1 MYAQQ
6 RSKTLR
12 PLRHASDKLTLQ
24 PRIAI
29 EQQQKPRHALRTL
42 RNLPMRPCVALRL
55 ARGYG
60 IGQRVCLSQRAQ
72 QPLARHCIH
81 GS

>member
-12 PLRHASDKLTLQ
+12 PLRYASDKLPLQ

-29 EQQQKPRHALRTL
+29 EQQQKPRHAVRTL
-42 RNLPMRPCVALRL
+42 RYLPMRRCIALRL

-60 IGQRVCLSQRAQ
+60 IGQGICLSQRAQ

-81 GS
+81 RS

>member
-6 RSKTLR
+6 RSKTLG
-12 PLRHASDKLTLQ
+12 PLGHASDKLPLQ

-42 RNLPMRPCVALRL
+42 RYLPMRRCIALRL
-55 ARGYG
+55 ACGYG
-60 IGQRVCLSQRAQ
+60 IGQRMCLSQRAQ
-72 QPLARHCIH
+72 QPLARHRID

>member
-6 RSKTLR
+6 RRKTLR
-12 PLRHASDKLTLQ
+12 PLRHASDKSSLQ

-29 EQQQKPRHALRTL
+29 EQQQEPRHVLRTL
-42 RNLPMRPCVALRL
+42 RDLPMRRGIALRL
-55 ARGYG
+55 AGGYG
-60 IGQRVCLSQRAQ
+60 IGQRMCLSQRAQ